1 MMFLFIHLNLFISI
15 LSRNIPLPKPGNRP
29 TLAIRRSSWC
39 AAFGSPR
46 AIPCCTSRT
55 ETLKFGDLR
64 SKTPTG
70 WWFGTFFIFPYDLG
84 KSSSQLTESYFS
96 EELKPPTSRMVQAQ
110 YVYIQTHTY
119 PSGIWGFLKKN
130 TPPNDPLI
138 AGIFYLKPSSYGGT
152 PFMYPSHIYIYEYIY
167 IFIYVYIYICT

>member
-1 MMFLFIHLNLFISI
+1 MIVGNMMEISMNSFEWFSVSSINWNLDSMMQHLNFFKSILTFNMVSIIDSYQSDKSVWLLMMFLFIHLNLFISI

-96 EELKPPTSRMVQAQ
+96 EELKPPTSRMVQA
-110 YVYIQTHTY
+110 
-119 PSGIWGFLKKN
+119 
-130 TPPNDPLI
+130 
-138 AGIFYLKPSSYGGT
+138 
-152 PFMYPSHIYIYEYIY
+152 
-167 IFIYVYIYICT
+167 